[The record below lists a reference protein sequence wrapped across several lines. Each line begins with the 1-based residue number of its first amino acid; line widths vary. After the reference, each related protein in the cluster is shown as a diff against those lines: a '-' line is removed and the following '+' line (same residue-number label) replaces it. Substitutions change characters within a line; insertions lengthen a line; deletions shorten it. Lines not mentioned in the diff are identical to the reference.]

1 MFFET
6 FESPWIFERKMQRWG
21 SLPSRWSVLRWRMRT
36 RPPPSRWRGSCRRRR
51 RRTWRRRSRCS
62 SLPCKGSIRWF
73 CYKSR
78 SGVISWIYMYLC
90 LVKADSCLKK
100 HWFKLIIL
108 LTRLHHFQFFLLFEK
123 NNYINRQS
131 FKFYVFIWVFF
142 YLRLISIKTDK
153 KDMIIFRSW
162 VQTALVIWVF
172 YLWIRVRNGLSPE
185 PIL

>member
-1 MFFET
+1 LSKTKVSNKKYQCNAVNTCGNRMCKLSFSNTWKYFLGQDIQMFFET

-78 SGVISWIYMYLC
+78 SGVISWIYMYLN
-90 LVKADSCLKK
+90 LVKADSS
-100 HWFKLIIL
+100 LISADIFSWTWQL
-108 LTRLHHFQFFLLFEK
+108 CALSVFFL
-123 NNYINRQS
+123 S
-131 FKFYVFIWVFF
+131 
-142 YLRLISIKTDK
+142 
-153 KDMIIFRSW
+153 
-162 VQTALVIWVF
+162 
-172 YLWIRVRNGLSPE
+172 RVN
-185 PIL
+185 